1 MPGVIPVM
9 KHLTCDVAVI
19 GAGTAGLAAQKAA
32 RKAGAD
38 VLLVDPAF
46 SGTTCA
52 TVGCMPSKL
61 LITAADAAHAVR
73 QAGTF
78 GIRATAE
85 VDGPAVMTRLSKL
98 RDRFAQGMRDAIADL
113 PVAMRITARAT
124 FSDPGTLALDDGRK
138 IDARAVVIATGASP
152 AIPEPFQAVSDH
164 ILTNE
169 NLFELEDL
177 PRSVAVIGAGA
188 LGLELAQ
195 SLHRLGVRVEV
206 FDMGETVA
214 GLRDPEVSQVLLQL
228 LQDELPLHLG
238 VKPEVAPGPDGVTVS
253 WDGQS
258 RDFQRLLVAAGR
270 PANLDGL
277 DLARAGLDLDEDGL
291 PEVDPQTLRCGESSV
306 FIAGDANGQM
316 PLLHEASHEG
326 RIAGHNA
333 ATCPEITRF
342 ERHVPFALTFT
353 RPEATEIG
361 TIPED
366 DDPEITCASASY
378 DDQGRARVEA
388 RLGGLCRIY
397 ARRSDG
403 RLTGASLCAPD
414 AGHLGHLFALA
425 IDAELSA
432 GDLLDMPFYHPTL
445 EEGLKPALRDL
456 CSEIGG
462 KHNES
467 RDDDAPCA

>member
-1 MPGVIPVM
+1 M

-19 GAGTAGLAAQKAA
+19 GAGTAGLAAQGAA
-32 RKAGAD
+32 RKAGAE
-38 VLLVDPAF
+38 VLLIDPAF

-73 QAGTF
+73 RAETF

-85 VDGPAVMTRLSKL
+85 VDGPAVMARVQKL
-98 RDRFAQGMRDAIADL
+98 CDRFAGGMKDAIADL
-113 PVAMRITARAT
+113 PEDMRITARAR
-124 FSDPGTLALDDGRK
+124 FSDPGTLDLDDGRK
-138 IDARAVVIATGASP
+138 IDARTVVIATGSSP
-152 AIPEPFQAVSDH
+152 AIPAPFQSVCDH
-164 ILTNE
+164 ILTNAS
-169 NLFELEDL
+169 LFELDDL

-195 SLHRLGVRVEV
+195 ALHRLGVQVEV

-214 GLRDPEVSQVLLQL
+214 GLRDRAVSQVLRQL

-238 VKPEVAPGPDGVTVS
+238 VKPEVAPGPEGVSVS
-253 WDGQS
+253 WNGQS

-277 DLARAGLDLDEDGL
+277 NLERAGIALDNGK
-291 PEVDPQTLRCGESSV
+291 PEVDPPTLRCGETSV

-316 PLLHEASHEG
+316 PLLHEAAHEG

-333 ATCPEITRF
+333 ATCPETTRF
-342 ERHVPFALTFT
+342 ARHVPFVLTFT
-353 RPEATEIG
+353 RPEAAEIG
-361 TIPED
+361 TIPEQED
-366 DDPEITCASASY
+366 SEIATAAVSY

-388 RLGGLCRIY
+388 RLGGLCRIH

-425 IDAELSA
+425 IDSGLSV
-432 GDLLDMPFYHPTL
+432 GDLLNMPFYHPTL

-456 CSEIGG
+456 CREID
-462 KHNES
+462 HQRDES